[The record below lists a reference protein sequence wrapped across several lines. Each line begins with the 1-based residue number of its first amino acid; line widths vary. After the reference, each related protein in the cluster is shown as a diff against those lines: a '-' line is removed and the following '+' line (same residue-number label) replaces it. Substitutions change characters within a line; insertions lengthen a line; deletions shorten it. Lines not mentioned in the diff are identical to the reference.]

1 MANKYSEDQNS
12 NTLGGDIGY
21 YSKGQLVA
29 EFEDVAFMLETGE
42 ISDVV
47 ETQYGFHLIKVTDRK
62 DSSIKTLD
70 EVKDS
75 VRDYLES
82 NLKNEKFNNFLLE
95 LKDAAVIKYSKAI
108 GEINNAT
115 TSTTVPAIESTANT
129 DNSNSQS
136 SSTQEQ
142 LVTPTTK

>member
-1 MANKYSEDQNS
+1 MRSKTQ
-12 NTLGGDIGY
+12 LGII
-21 YSKGQLVA
+21 L
-29 EFEDVAFMLETGE
+29 
-42 ISDVV
+42 
-47 ETQYGFHLIKVTDRK
+47 KV
-62 DSSIKTLD
+62 
-70 EVKDS
+70 
-75 VRDYLES
+75 

>member
-82 NLKNEKFNNFLLE
+82 
-95 LKDAAVIKYSKAI
+95 
-108 GEINNAT
+108 
-115 TSTTVPAIESTANT
+115 
-129 DNSNSQS
+129 
-136 SSTQEQ
+136 
-142 LVTPTTK
+142 